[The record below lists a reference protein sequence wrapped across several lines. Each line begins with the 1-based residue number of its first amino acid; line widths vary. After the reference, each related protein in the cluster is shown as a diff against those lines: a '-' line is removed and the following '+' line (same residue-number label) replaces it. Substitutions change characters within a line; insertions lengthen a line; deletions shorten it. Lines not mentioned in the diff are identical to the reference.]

1 LHLPLRPLP
10 VLSDPSLKETENMTK
25 TTRNLVAA
33 AFLAGFTALASTAA
47 SANGCPADQMGE
59 NALGNAP
66 TKPVGV
72 TDTVLESIDLAKQ
85 MVKLDDHQLRI
96 RRLEIQPG
104 GIVPLHDHADR
115 PALIYIVSGE
125 ITEYASNCKTGIVHK
140 AGETSRDAD
149 LRHWWKNTSKK
160 PVVLISA
167 DILHDVMDQNM

>member
-1 LHLPLRPLP
+1 MNL
-10 VLSDPSLKETENMTK
+10 
-25 TTRNLVAA
+25 RNLTAA
-33 AFLAGFTALASTAA
+33 AFLAGTTLLAAGAA
-47 SANGCPADQMGE
+47 SANGCPAGKMGE

-72 TDTVLESIDLAKQ
+72 TDTVLESIDLAQQ
-85 MVKLDDHQLRI
+85 MVKLDDHKLRI

-125 ITEYASNCKTGIVHK
+125 ITEYASNCTTGIVHT

-149 LRHWWKNTSKK
+149 LKHWWKNTSKK

-167 DILHDVMDQNM
+167 DILHDPADMNM

>member
-1 LHLPLRPLP
+1 
-10 VLSDPSLKETENMTK
+10 MTM
-25 TTRNLVAA
+25 TTRLWRNLTAA
-33 AFLAGFTALASTAA
+33 AFVAGTTILAASAASAA
-47 SANGCPADQMGE
+47 SANGCPADQMGP

-85 MVKLDDHQLRI
+85 MVKLDEHQLRI

-149 LRHWWKNTSKK
+149 LKHWWKNTGKK

-167 DILHDVMDQNM
+167 DLLHDPMDMNM

>member
-1 LHLPLRPLP
+1 MTMN
-10 VLSDPSLKETENMTK
+10 VLSRRTW
-25 TTRNLVAA
+25 RNLTTA

-47 SANGCPADQMGE
+47 SANGCPANEMGA

-72 TDTVLESIDLAKQ
+72 TDTVLEQIDLSKQ
-85 MVKLDDHQLRI
+85 MVKLDDHKLRI

-125 ITEYASNCKTGIVHK
+125 ITEFASDCKTGIVHK
-140 AGETSRDAD
+140 AGDTSRDAD
-149 LRHWWKNTSKK
+149 LRHWWKNTGKK

-167 DILHDVMDQNM
+167 DILHNAMDQNM

>member
-1 LHLPLRPLP
+1 MTLNTLRHL
-10 VLSDPSLKETENMTK
+10 T
-25 TTRNLVAA
+25 AA
-33 AFLAGFTALASTAA
+33 AFLAGASMLAATAA
-47 SANGCPADQMGE
+47 SANGCPANEMGQ
-59 NALGNAP
+59 NALSNAP

-72 TDTVLESIDLAKQ
+72 TDTVLEQVDLAQQ
-85 MVKLDDHQLRI
+85 MVKLDDHKLRI

-125 ITEYASNCKTGIVHK
+125 ITEFASNCKTGIVHK

-149 LRHWWKNTSKK
+149 LKHWWKNMGKK

-167 DILHDVMDQNM
+167 DILHDAMDMNM

>member
-1 LHLPLRPLP
+1 
-10 VLSDPSLKETENMTK
+10 MTR
-25 TTRNLVAA
+25 TTRNLAAA

-47 SANGCPADQMGE
+47 SANGCPTNQMGE
-59 NALGNAP
+59 NALSNAP

-72 TDTVLESIDLAKQ
+72 TDTVLESVDLAMQ

-149 LRHWWKNTSKK
+149 LKHWWKNTSKK

-167 DILHDVMDQNM
+167 DIAQDPNQQGM